1 MSKRKICV
9 VTGTRAE
16 YGLFYPILK
25 KIEKSDKLELQL
37 IASTMHLS
45 SEFGLTYKQ
54 IEQDGFKID
63 DKIENLLSVDSK
75 SAIAK
80 STGLATIL
88 LSDSFTRLNPDVV
101 LLLGDRFETFAAA
114 LTAMLLNIP
123 IAHIHGGEITQGAV
137 DEQIRHAITKMSHIH
152 FTSTQEY
159 KHRIIQMGE
168 NKDNIFNVG
177 APGIDNI
184 MNLELLSK
192 DDLEKDLNWYF
203 GEKSA
208 LFTYHPITLENTD
221 LNKDIDKIL
230 RSIKESDLNILFTY
244 ANSDDNGR
252 LINSKIEVFCKK
264 NPKKYK
270 LVKSLGQLRYLSAMK
285 YVDILIGNT
294 SSGII
299 EAASFK
305 KPVVNIGNR
314 QKGRLQSNNIV
325 NCKIKTLNSA
335 IDEAMN
341 LDCQDIVNVYGDGNS
356 SSKIISVMEN
366 IDLNIIKKF
375 TDLKCKEIS

>member
-341 LDCQDIVNVYGDGNS
+341 LDCQDIVNIYGDGNS